1 MLHLSRKGNLYPY
14 GESMWYRANMTDYI
28 NASVNEVVET
38 TEAVHE
44 TRQPN
49 EITKIFQDF
58 QRFNYGINEKN
69 VHA

>member
-1 MLHLSRKGNLYPY
+1 
-14 GESMWYRANMTDYI
+14 MTDYI

-38 TEAVHE
+38 MEAVHE